1 MGSRDAPALPRTF
14 GQGPSRGRGV
24 GWGGR
29 RGVPAGR
36 SVPSRQHVLQ
46 SPEWVIT
53 SSFLRLVSLSLVDL
67 VLHTPRE

>member
-1 MGSRDAPALPRTF
+1 M
-14 GQGPSRGRGV
+14 